1 MPLGLS
7 TCMYNDILNRIS
19 IHLLL
24 ITACTIQNT
33 EHENATQAFVVRCAT
48 SAVELSVLTTQFKWS
63 LIIARETIII
73 ISCIASA
80 FVLINDVFSLLLIHA
95 KNIADLRYV

>member
-7 TCMYNDILNRIS
+7 TCMYNDIVNRIS

-24 ITACTIQNT
+24 ITTCTSQNT
-33 EHENATQAFVVRCAT
+33 EHENATQAFVVCCAT

-63 LIIARETIII
+63 LIIAREAIII
-73 ISCIASA
+73 AA
-80 FVLINDVFSLLLIHA
+80 NGFN
-95 KNIADLRYV
+95 K